1 MFFCPLLKNILMSC
15 VHWPVSLTFLC
26 SLAGICSCDK
36 YKPQVGFNYMLL
48 HIFESLACR
57 SNLLILDISFLSQ
70 VWRITWSFIQEKIL
84 AFLLLM
90 LAFSY
95 FFVNKCACSAILSSL
110 LCLKLSDCPWKI
122 SLFFLFYTKCL
133 NSSLDIINSVLP
145 VFLLWLLMSAPHK
158 PLLQDVCES
167 KIMFTL

>member
-15 VHWPVSLTFLC
+15 VHWPVSLMFLC
-26 SLAGICSCDK
+26 SLAGICSYDK

-48 HIFESLACR
+48 HIFESLACG
-57 SNLLILDISFLSQ
+57 SNWPILDILFPSQ

-122 SLFFLFYTKCL
+122 CGKSL
-133 NSSLDIINSVLP
+133 S
-145 VFLLWLLMSAPHK
+145 MSHISWGK
-158 PLLQDVCES
+158 RSHTLLLQIGLE
-167 KIMFTL
+167 

>member
-15 VHWPVSLTFLC
+15 VHWPVSLMFLC
-26 SLAGICSCDK
+26 SLAGICSYDK

-57 SNLLILDISFLSQ
+57 SNWLILDISFLSQ

-122 SLFFLFYTKCL
+122 CGKSL
-133 NSSLDIINSVLP
+133 S
-145 VFLLWLLMSAPHK
+145 MSHISWGK
-158 PLLQDVCES
+158 RSHTLLLQIGLE
-167 KIMFTL
+167 

>member
-1 MFFCPLLKNILMSC
+1 MTPPLKNILMSC
-15 VHWPVSLTFLC
+15 VHWPVSLMFLC
-26 SLAGICSCDK
+26 SLAGICSYDK

-57 SNLLILDISFLSQ
+57 SNWLILDISFLSQ

-122 SLFFLFYTKCL
+122 CGKSL
-133 NSSLDIINSVLP
+133 S
-145 VFLLWLLMSAPHK
+145 MSHISWGK
-158 PLLQDVCES
+158 RSHTLLLQIGLE
-167 KIMFTL
+167 

>member
-15 VHWPVSLTFLC
+15 VHWPVSLMFLC
-26 SLAGICSCDK
+26 SLAGICSYDK

-57 SNLLILDISFLSQ
+57 SNWPVLDILFLSQ

-95 FFVNKCACSAILSSL
+95 LFVNKCACSAILSSL

-122 SLFFLFYTKCL
+122 CGKSL
-133 NSSLDIINSVLP
+133 S
-145 VFLLWLLMSAPHK
+145 MSHISWGK
-158 PLLQDVCES
+158 RSHTLLLQIGLE
-167 KIMFTL
+167 

>member
-15 VHWPVSLTFLC
+15 VHWPVSLIFLC

-36 YKPQVGFNYMLL
+36 NKPQVGFNYMLL

-57 SNLLILDISFLSQ
+57 SNWPILDILFLSQ

-122 SLFFLFYTKCL
+122 CGKTLS
-133 NSSLDIINSVLP
+133 
-145 VFLLWLLMSAPHK
+145 MSHISWGK
-158 PLLQDVCES
+158 RSHTLLLQIGLE
-167 KIMFTL
+167 